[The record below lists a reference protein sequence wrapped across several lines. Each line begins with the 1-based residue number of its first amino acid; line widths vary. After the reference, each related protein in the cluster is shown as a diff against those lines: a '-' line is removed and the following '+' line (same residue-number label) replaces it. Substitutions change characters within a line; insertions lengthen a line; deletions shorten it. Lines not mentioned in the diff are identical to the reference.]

1 MPCVVR
7 QWDTPCQARPSQGH
21 PTQLVPCHPHR
32 PARLAPPTRTG
43 PPCPVPVSSTVA
55 RASLRG
61 SAHHGAT
68 QQACSVGPP
77 SCTYC
82 SPTQPTRPPHQG
94 CQPHTQADHAEMT
107 RHTPGAST
115 QPDTASNYKASTR
128 RPAPVSNP
136 SPRRPLH
143 LSTLQLGALRIRH
156 LSAHMPEAFELCG
169 WVRVLFTSSLGPAS
183 NARKGRTPPGQQK
196 GHNFPNPESDTRRAK
211 DQDEQNPRWTR
222 TTRRCELTR
231 HRNPLGH

>member
-1 MPCVVR
+1 M
-7 QWDTPCQARPSQGH
+7 
-21 PTQLVPCHPHR
+21 PTQQPRARSLVATTTRDQDESWRCGTDGGLEQVDADDSSI
-32 PARLAPPTRTG
+32 AR
-43 PPCPVPVSSTVA
+43 
-55 RASLRG
+55 SLR
-61 SAHHGAT
+61 
-68 QQACSVGPP
+68 
-77 SCTYC
+77 
-82 SPTQPTRPPHQG
+82 
-94 CQPHTQADHAEMT
+94 
-107 RHTPGAST
+107 
-115 QPDTASNYKASTR
+115 
-128 RPAPVSNP
+128 
-136 SPRRPLH
+136 SPRPQVLPEYRPQQTH
-143 LSTLQLGALRIRH
+143 LSTLEPKALRIRH